1 MLKTVLL
8 SLLAIL
14 AIGIVVVLILA
25 AMKPDTFQ
33 VQRAVAINAPPERIY
48 PLIADFRAWGA
59 WSPWEKKD
67 PNLKRSFSGPEAGKG
82 SIYAWA
88 GDKNVGEGSMEI
100 VTAEPSSKVG
110 LKLDFIKPFETH
122 NAVVFAL
129 QPQGSATQGST
140 TNVTWTMTGPTPF
153 FAKII
158 HVFLN
163 MDRMV
168 GGDFE
173 AGLASLKAQA
183 ERPA

>member
-1 MLKTVLL
+1 MLKTALI
-8 SLLAIL
+8 SLAALVVVAI
-14 AIGIVVVLILA
+14 AIVLILA

-33 VQRAVAINAPPERIY
+33 VQRSIAIDAPPERIQ

-67 PNLKRSFSGPEAGKG
+67 PAMKRSFGGADSGVGAR
-82 SIYAWA
+82 YAWD
-88 GDKNVGEGSMEI
+88 GDKNVGRGSMEI
-100 VTAEPSSKVG
+100 VEAAPSKVA
-110 LKLDFIKPFETH
+110 LKLDFIAPFEAH
-122 NAVVFAL
+122 NDAVFVL
-129 QPQGSATQGST
+129 QPRGRGATAS

-153 FAKII
+153 LGKII
-158 HVFLN
+158 HVFMD

-173 AGLASLKAQA
+173 AGLAAMKAAA

>member
-8 SLLAIL
+8 GFAALVVIAI
-14 AIGIVVVLILA
+14 AIVLILA

-33 VQRAVAINAPPERIY
+33 VQRSIAIAAPPERIQ

-67 PNLKRSFSGPEAGKG
+67 PAMKRSFSGPESGVGAR
-82 SIYAWA
+82 YAWN
-88 GDKNVGEGSMEI
+88 GDKNVGRGSMEI
-100 VTAEPSSKVG
+100 VDAAPSRVA
-110 LKLDFIKPFETH
+110 LKLDFLAPFEAH
-122 NAVVFAL
+122 NDAVFVL
-129 QPQGSATQGST
+129 QPQGQGATTS

-158 HVFLN
+158 HVFMN
-163 MDRMV
+163 MDAMV

-173 AGLASLKAQA
+173 AGLAAMKAAA
-183 ERPA
+183 ERPV

>member
-8 SLLAIL
+8 SLLALL
-14 AIGIVVVLILA
+14 ATGIVVVLILA
-25 AMKPDTFQ
+25 AMKPDSFQ
-33 VQRAVAINAPPERIY
+33 VQRAIAINAPPERIY

-67 PNLKRSFSGPEAGKG
+67 PNLKRSFSGAETGKG
-82 SIYAWA
+82 AIYAWA

-110 LKLDFIKPFETH
+110 LKLDFIKPFEAH
-122 NAVVFAL
+122 NAAVFAL
-129 QPQGSATQGST
+129 QLQGTT
-140 TNVTWTMTGPTPF
+140 TNVTWTMTGPAPF

-158 HVFLN
+158 HVFFN

>member
-8 SLLAIL
+8 SLAALVIVAI
-14 AIGIVVVLILA
+14 AIVLILA

-33 VQRAVAINAPPERIY
+33 VQRSIAIDAPPERIY

-67 PNLKRSFSGPEAGKG
+67 PAMKRSFSGAERGVGAR
-82 SIYAWA
+82 YAWD
-88 GDKNVGEGSMEI
+88 GDKNVGRGSME
-100 VTAEPSSKVG
+100 VVEAAAPSRVA
-110 LKLDFIKPFETH
+110 LRLDFIAPFEAH
-122 NAVVFAL
+122 NAVVFSL
-129 QPQGSATQGST
+129 QPQGQGATPS
-140 TNVTWTMTGPTPF
+140 TNVVWTMTGPTPF
-153 FAKII
+153 LGKIM
-158 HVFLN
+158 HVFMN

-173 AGLASLKAQA
+173 AGLAAMKAAA